1 MADYL
6 QRGSVELKVLTENAA
21 RNGRLRLYPTKVAGE
36 FSSARSV
43 EIAVTCMAAGPN
55 RLFAFVIRDSRPAE
69 TARPVGM
76 ATGNSSMTADQGRS
90 IMDLV
95 GSATLRDIVAQT
107 TDVVEKMWIETAV
120 HLTMNNRVAAAEM
133 RGLSRQSLY
142 VKLRKY
148 DLLVRG
154 D

>member
-1 MADYL
+1 M
-6 QRGSVELKVLTENAA
+6 LTENAA
-21 RNGRLRLYPTKVAGE
+21 RTGRLRLYPTKIAGE

-43 EIAVTCMAAGPN
+43 EIAVTCLTAGQST
-55 RLFAFVIRDSRPAE
+55 LFAFVMRDAGPQD
-69 TARPVGM
+69 
-76 ATGNSSMTADQGRS
+76 TGRAISPSMSADQGQS

-107 TDVVEKMWIETAV
+107 TDVVEKMCIETAV

-133 RGLSRQSLY
+133 LGLSRQSLY

-148 DLLVRG
+148 DLLIKG